1 MKIIILGAG
10 QVGSNLAE
18 SLVAEDNDI
27 TVIDLDL
34 ARLALLQDRFDLRT
48 VRGHAAHPS
57 VLKKAGADDAD
68 MLVAVTQSDET
79 NLVACRLAA
88 TLFNIPSRIARIRST
103 DFLEIEREFLSEHF
117 GVDHIISPEH
127 EVTETLRRLI
137 EHPEAL
143 QVLDFAD
150 GKVRLVAVR
159 AYHGGPLVGHELQ
172 DLRRHMPD
180 IDCRVA
186 AIYRRDRGIV
196 PKGIT
201 VIEPGDEVF
210 FLARLE
216 DIPAVMRE
224 LRRMERPVKRVMI
237 AGGGNIG
244 RQLAARLER
253 DYEVKLVEINKAASN
268 QLAEKL
274 HRTLVLTGDATDEDL
289 LEQENIES
297 MDVFCALTNDDE
309 DNIMSALLAKRMGA
323 HRVMALD
330 QPLGLRQS
338 GAGRRDR
345 HCHLAGTGHGGALA
359 LENPSRRHGR
369 SAQPAAR
376 RGRGARDRHSW
387 RPENIQGGGAAY
399 WGCGLAGWLGDCR
412 HHSWRRGAD
421 CAPRYL
427 DGSRRPSHSVCAQQA
442 HHPQDRKTVSG
453 WFRLFLSVS
462 MHRFAPVLY
471 VPGLVILIFSFTM
484 LALRV
489 MPAGGPEG
497 WALVTSRSC

>member
-10 QVGSNLAE
+10 QVGANLAA
-18 SLVAEDNDI
+18 SLVVENNDI

-57 VLKKAGADDAD
+57 VLKEAGADDAD

-88 TLFNIPSRIARIRST
+88 TLFNIPTRIARIRSN
-103 DFLEIEREFLSEHF
+103 DFLALDAGFLAEHF
-117 GVDHIISPEH
+117 GVDDVISPEQ
-127 EVTETLRRLI
+127 EVTDTLRRLI

-172 DLRRHMPD
+172 DIKRHMPD
-180 IDCRVA
+180 LECRIP

-210 FLARLE
+210 FLARKQ
-216 DIPAVMRE
+216 DISKVMRE
-224 LRRMERPVKRVMI
+224 LRRMERPVKKVMI

-244 RQLAARLER
+244 RRLAARIER
-253 DYEVKLVEINKAASN
+253 DYDVKVIDHNKAIGN
-268 QLAEKL
+268 LLAEQL
-274 HRTLVLTGDATDEDL
+274 HHTLVLQGDATDEDL
-289 LEQENIES
+289 LEQENIAS

-323 HRVMALD
+323 HRVIALI
-330 QPLGLRQS
+330 
-338 GAGRRDR
+338 
-345 HCHLAGTGHGGALA
+345 
-359 LENPSRRHGR
+359 NR
-369 SAQPAAR
+369 SAYVDLVQGGEIDVAISPAQATVGPLLSKIR
-376 RGRGARDRHSW
+376 RGDMVAVHS
-387 RPENIQGGGAAY
+387 
-399 WGCGLAGWLGDCR
+399 L
-412 HHSWRRGAD
+412 RRGAAEVLEAAVHGD
-421 CAPRYL
+421 AKTSRVVGRRIGEIDLP
-427 DGSRRPSHSVCAQQA
+427 DGATIAALIRNDDVIIA
-442 HHPQDRKTVSG
+442 HHDTLIEAEDHLI
-453 WFRLFLSVS
+453 LF
-462 MHRFAPVLY
+462 VLNKRIIPK
-471 VPGLVILIFSFTM
+471 VEKLLQVGFGFF
-484 LALRV
+484 
-489 MPAGGPEG
+489 
-497 WALVTSRSC
+497 